1 MNPVNRVPAWDAITG
16 TTAAMGILA
25 AERHRQRTGEGQ
37 YIKLSLSD
45 VAMAMVGNLGYIGE
59 AQVNRQD
66 HYSFGNYLYGAYG
79 GSKPRRPLRLRRR
92 HHQRQ
97 WQELCAATG
106 LADKLALIEPLLG
119 ST

>member
-1 MNPVNRVPAWDAITG
+1 MNPVNHVLPACITG

-66 HYSFGNYLYGAYG
+66 HYSFGNYLYGAY
-79 GSKPRRPLRLRRR
+79 R
-92 HHQRQ
+92 
-97 WQELCAATG
+97 
-106 LADKLALIEPLLG
+106 D
-119 ST
+119 